1 MPYWVWIDNALLLAP
16 VVTFIW
22 NLTLCSYTWPE
33 AWKESY
39 ISPLPKVAI
48 PSQHQDFRGIIVT
61 PVITRCFEKV
71 VYQFE
76 EILGPT
82 QYAHREGCNCT
93 DGLINMQ
100 YNCLKVLDDR
110 KCRYVRLFAM
120 DMDFLRH
127 LKT

>member
-1 MPYWVWIDNALLLAP
+1 MPYWVLIDNALLLAP

-71 VYQFE
+71 VYHKFS
-76 EILGPT
+76 
-82 QYAHREGCNCT
+82 
-93 DGLINMQ
+93 
-100 YNCLKVLDDR
+100 LK
-110 KCRYVRLFAM
+110 KF
-120 DMDFLRH
+120 
-127 LKT
+127 